1 MAVNKPMSLK
11 LNMWL
16 TWSWLVKTRVA
27 SCDRVHHVIRPR
39 DLYLVCVLTVGT
51 LELFRPPVWAFCWFW
66 AFISWLFSNW
76 IVLGDKLS
84 GKLSDC
90 PTPGTRPNPSVIAFD
105 CPSLLSKTWL
115 TSILSRLYFGSVIF
129 FWFLV
134 TPFLVTHYYSV
145 NKSERQQQGLLTVYS
160 WEYEDCLVTG
170 SIRVTLLSLSHGLFL
185 FLKIVI
191 TWKDRFV

>member
-1 MAVNKPMSLK
+1 
-11 LNMWL
+11 MWPGSSRYTPTIL
-16 TWSWLVKTRVA
+16 L
-27 SCDRVHHVIRPR
+27 
-39 DLYLVCVLTVGT
+39 LLTVGT
-51 LELFRPPVWAFCWFW
+51 LELFMPWAFCWFW

-105 CPSLLSKTWL
+105 CPSLLSNTWL
-115 TSILSRLYFGSVIF
+115 TSILSRLYFGSVILLT
-129 FWFLV
+129 WFCV
-134 TPFLVTHYYSV
+134 TPFFRWHTTSPTPWQKVVWELLYSL
-145 NKSERQQQGLLTVYS
+145 LLTVYVRTIL
-160 WEYEDCLVTG
+160 LVTG